1 MTEASTGAA
10 PAWEAALALYP
21 CLKSVQPPI
30 TDPVAD
36 ANFVSVPAG
45 ARLFSEDD
53 PCIGFP
59 LLLEGEISVSRRSD
73 DGRSLELYRLG
84 PGELCLV
91 SSACL
96 FGSRPMQAHGFAMK
110 PTRLL
115 LVHAKVF
122 GQWLEGSEFRQF
134 VLGVFADRMADLT
147 ALVDATAFQKLDQRL
162 AAALLGHGPVLAVTH
177 QELANTL
184 GTVREMVSRLL
195 QRFEQQGWIELSR
208 ERIRIVDSASLRQC
222 AAGR

>member
-1 MTEASTGAA
+1 MTPDPGWQAKVLELY
-10 PAWEAALALYP
+10 PALAFARP
-21 CLKSVQPPI
+21 SVFDLGVQVA
-30 TDPVAD
+30 PVT
-36 ANFVSVPAG
+36 VPAG
-45 ARLFSEDD
+45 TPLFSENQ

-59 LLLEGEISVSRRSD
+59 LVLQGEVSVARSSG

-96 FGSRPMQAHGFAMK
+96 FRSRALSGHGVAVRA
-110 PTRLL
+110 TTL
-115 LVHAKVF
+115 LVVPPAVF
-122 GQWLEGSEFRQF
+122 SEWIGEPAFRDF

-147 ALVDATAFQKLDQRL
+147 SLVDAVAFQKLDQRL

-177 QELANTL
+177 QELAATL

-195 QRFEQQGWIELSR
+195 QRLERDGLIELSR
-208 ERIRIVDSASLRQC
+208 ERIRIVDSARLRDR
-222 AAGR
+222 AGAV